1 MMTTAEM
8 DADSGID
15 LNSDFE
21 EVGDGDGDGAG
32 AGATG
37 KTLTFFSFSLLF
49 IFIFV
54 FVFLGF
60 MLLDI
65 IFMMEL
71 INVGTECTLAE

>member
-1 MMTTAEM
+1 MTTAEM

-21 EVGDGDGDGAG
+21 EVGDGDGD
-32 AGATG
+32 GATG

-71 INVGTECTLAE
+71 INVGTEFTLAE

>member
-8 DADSGID
+8 DDADSGTD

-21 EVGDGDGDGAG
+21 EVSDGDGDGD
-32 AGATG
+32 GATG
-37 KTLTFFSFSLLF
+37 KTLTFFSFCLLF

-54 FVFLGF
+54 FIFLGF

-71 INVGTECTLAE
+71 INVGTECMLAE